1 MPSFGDYVV
10 CRDWQ
15 SIWNKEGKDPFGAT
29 LKPGLLYR
37 WHEYSRNPPEP
48 IGRFEEIREFLL
60 DRHMS
65 LFENPDHGWSLQLAP
80 WEHELFPEPGEA
92 LQIALDEVRVPF
104 SIKDAPVTTTY
115 THRLPSGELHTEDR
129 VETKRVIAPADDH
142 VQSLLQWIEHHHDL
156 PKARAKKAKSL
167 LDPRNLYKDNVLRL
181 MVRVVGAPDKGRYA
195 ISPSSF
201 GAL

>member
-1 MPSFGDYVV
+1 MPNGKYEPQCGNCTSWQKAERRHGKCSRYEFVMPSFGDYVV

-65 LFENPDHGWSLQLAP
+65 LFENPDHGWSL
-80 WEHELFPEPGEA
+80 
-92 LQIALDEVRVPF
+92 
-104 SIKDAPVTTTY
+104 
-115 THRLPSGELHTEDR
+115 
-129 VETKRVIAPADDH
+129 
-142 VQSLLQWIEHHHDL
+142 
-156 PKARAKKAKSL
+156 
-167 LDPRNLYKDNVLRL
+167 
-181 MVRVVGAPDKGRYA
+181 
-195 ISPSSF
+195 
-201 GAL
+201 